1 MSSFRYLPL
10 IRSILQIQLSSQ
22 SCSVRRTNGMTPAEI
37 KEEVLDILSDIA
49 PDEDL
54 SQLDDEKRFREQLEL
69 DSMDFLDIVMELRKR
84 HRIQIPEDDY
94 INLASMNSTVAYLE
108 PLMKDMQR

>member
-1 MSSFRYLPL
+1 
-10 IRSILQIQLSSQ
+10 
-22 SCSVRRTNGMTPAEI
+22 MTKAEI
-37 KEEVLDILSDIA
+37 RAEILDILESIA

-54 SQLDDEKRFREQLEL
+54 SDVKDDVPFREQLEL

-94 INLASMNSTVAYLE
+94 LELASMQSTVAYLE
-108 PLMKDMQR
+108 PVMRDIPKK